1 MILPGTPSNRLKRI
15 FFEAYFIK
23 QLNASFN
30 YQLDSEILILFG
42 DGVTYLYNGF

>member
-1 MILPGTPSNRLKRI
+1 MILPGTPSNRLKGN

-23 QLNASFN
+23 QLNASLN

-42 DGVTYLYNGF
+42 HGVTYMYNGF